1 MRNGKGLHG
10 HEGLP
15 TGATPNWERLLSA
28 KSDKFL
34 SDLRS
39 CLGPKRA
46 EATDVERGYWKA
58 LVAQGDTRELSA
70 AVLER
75 LDLEGE
81 RLVDLDAIDLPPV
94 RERLESTARE
104 RLSGLGL
111 SYEEQERVRK
121 HSFLLAE
128 VAFEGEG
135 DLCPAL
141 ALYALIHDARVG
153 ADTFSLYE
161 EVLLRFKVGNTL
173 LLLDERPERR
183 RLCVGFV
190 RQAAELADILGE
202 RSQVPREALRALT
215 LEIRIWLGHR
225 QEELGDLQAA
235 AECFRSAVTCSLT
248 LDDRVTCTAR
258 AASALAACGRVQ
270 EAREILLSVQE
281 EVGQVEDEMVREL
294 WEGVF
299 WSLGGGAG

>member
-1 MRNGKGLHG
+1 MRNGKGLH
-10 HEGLP
+10 HYDGLS
-15 TGATPNWERLLSA
+15 TGAAPDWDRLLLA
-28 KSDKFL
+28 GPDKVFRG
-34 SDLRS
+34 LRS
-39 CLGPKRA
+39 WLGPKRA
-46 EATDVERGYWKA
+46 ENTEVERSYWRTLA
-58 LVAQGDTRELSA
+58 ARGDADELA
-70 AVLER
+70 TAVVER
-75 LDLEGE
+75 LDLDGE
-81 RLVDLDAIDLPPV
+81 RLVDMDAIDLPQV
-94 RERLESTARE
+94 RNHLEHAARE
-104 RLSGLGL
+104 KLDRLDLPHD
-111 SYEEQERVRK
+111 ERERVRK

-128 VAFEGEG
+128 VAFEAQG

-161 EVLLRFKVGNTL
+161 EVLLRFKVGNAL

-183 RLCVGFV
+183 WRCVGFV
-190 RQAAELADILGE
+190 RQASELADILGE
-202 RSQVPREALRALT
+202 RSEAPREALRALT

-235 AECFRSAVTCSLT
+235 AECFQAAVTCSRT
-248 LDDRVTCTAR
+248 LDDRVTCAAR

-299 WSLGGGAG
+299 WSLGDEIP

>member
-1 MRNGKGLHG
+1 MQNGKGQH
-10 HEGLP
+10 HHNGLP
-15 TGATPNWERLLSA
+15 TGAAPDWERLLLTGP
-28 KSDKFL
+28 DRIFRG
-34 SDLRS
+34 LRS
-39 CLGPKRA
+39 WLGPKRA
-46 EATDVERGYWKA
+46 EDTELERGYWWA
-58 LVAQGDTRELSA
+58 LVTREDIGELSVA
-70 AVLER
+70 IVER
-75 LDLEGE
+75 LDLDGE
-81 RLVDLDAIDLPPV
+81 RLLDLDAIDLPPI
-94 RERLESTARE
+94 RERLEHAARE
-104 RLSGLGL
+104 RLDRLDL
-111 SYEEQERVRK
+111 PHDEQERVRK

-128 VAFEGEG
+128 VVFEAQG
-135 DLCPAL
+135 DLCTAL
-141 ALYALIHDARVG
+141 ALYALIHDSRLG

-161 EVLLRFKVGNTL
+161 EVLLRFKVGNAL

-183 RLCVGFV
+183 RRCVSFV

-202 RSQVPREALRALT
+202 RSEVPREALRALT

-235 AECFRSAVTCSLT
+235 AECFRSAVICSRT
-248 LDDRVTCTAR
+248 LDDRVTCAAR

-299 WSLGGGAG
+299 WSLGGEAG

>member
-1 MRNGKGLHG
+1 MRNGKRLH
-10 HEGLP
+10 HQIGLP
-15 TGATPNWERLLSA
+15 TGGDHDWDRLLLTGPE
-28 KSDKFL
+28 KVFRE
-34 SDLRS
+34 LRS
-39 CLGPKRA
+39 WLGPKRA
-46 EATDVERGYWKA
+46 EDTAVERGYWRA
-58 LVAQGDTRELSA
+58 LVARGDTEELAA

-75 LDLEGE
+75 LDLDGD
-81 RLVDLDAIDLPPV
+81 RLLDLDAIDLPPI
-94 RERLESTARE
+94 RERLESAARE
-104 RLSGLGL
+104 RLDRLDL
-111 SYEEQERVRK
+111 PHDERERVRK

-128 VAFEGEG
+128 VAFESQG
-135 DLCPAL
+135 DLCAAL

-183 RLCVGFV
+183 RRCVGFV

-202 RSQVPREALRALT
+202 RSEAPREALRALT

-235 AECFRSAVTCSLT
+235 AECFRSAVACSRT
-248 LDDRVTCTAR
+248 LDDRVTCVAR
-258 AASALAACGRVQ
+258 AASALAACGRIQ
-270 EAREILLSVQE
+270 EAREILLSVRD
-281 EVGQVEDEMVREL
+281 EVEQVEDEMVRQL

-299 WSLGGGAG
+299 WSLGGETP

>member
-1 MRNGKGLHG
+1 MRNGKGLH
-10 HEGLP
+10 HYDGLP
-15 TGATPNWERLLSA
+15 TGAAPNWDRLLLA
-28 KSDKFL
+28 GSDKIFRG
-34 SDLRS
+34 LRS
-39 CLGPKRA
+39 WLGPKRA
-46 EATDVERGYWKA
+46 EDTEVERGYWRA
-58 LVAQGDTRELSA
+58 LVARGDTEELAA
-70 AVLER
+70 AVVER
-75 LDLEGE
+75 LDLDSD
-81 RLVDLDAIDLPPV
+81 RMLDLDAIDLPPI
-94 RERLESTARE
+94 RESLEHAACERLDRLDLPHDE
-104 RLSGLGL
+104 R
-111 SYEEQERVRK
+111 ERVRK

-128 VAFEGEG
+128 VAFEGQGE
-135 DLCPAL
+135 LCPAL

-161 EVLLRFKVGNTL
+161 EVLLRFKVGNAL

-183 RLCVGFV
+183 WRCVGFV

-202 RSQVPREALRALT
+202 RSEAPREALRALI

-235 AECFRSAVTCSLT
+235 AECFRTAVTCSRT
-248 LDDRVTCTAR
+248 LDDRVTCAAR

-294 WEGVF
+294 WERVF
-299 WSLGGGAG
+299 WSLGGESS

>member
-1 MRNGKGLHG
+1 MRNGKGLQHYD
-10 HEGLP
+10 GLP
-15 TGATPNWERLLSA
+15 TGAAQDWDRLLLA
-28 KSDKFL
+28 GSDKVFRG
-34 SDLRS
+34 LRS
-39 CLGPKRA
+39 LLGPKRA
-46 EATDVERGYWKA
+46 DETAIERGYWKV
-58 LVAQGDTRELSA
+58 LVAGDTEELTA

-75 LDLEGE
+75 LDLDGE
-81 RLVDLDAIDLPPV
+81 RLLDLDAIDLPPI
-94 RERLESTARE
+94 REHLERAARE
-104 RLSGLGL
+104 RLVGLDL
-111 SYEEQERVRK
+111 PHDEQERVRK

-128 VAFEGEG
+128 VAFESQG

-141 ALYALIHDARVG
+141 ALYSLIHDSRLG

-183 RLCVGFV
+183 WRCVGFV

-202 RSQVPREALRALT
+202 RSEVPREALRALT

-235 AECFRSAVTCSLT
+235 AECFRSAVICSRT

-270 EAREILLSVQE
+270 EARETLLSVQE
-281 EVGQVEDEMVREL
+281 EVGQVEDELVREL

-299 WSLGGGAG
+299 WSLGGETS